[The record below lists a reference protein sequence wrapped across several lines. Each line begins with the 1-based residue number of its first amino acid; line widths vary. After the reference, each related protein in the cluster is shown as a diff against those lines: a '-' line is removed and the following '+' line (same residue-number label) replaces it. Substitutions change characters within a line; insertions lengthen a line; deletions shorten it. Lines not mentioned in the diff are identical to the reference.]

1 LAVRAKQVPLRQT
14 FYSRAYV
21 KVGRAIATAAVA
33 FLALTHCAR
42 RPATESPDAARAR
55 AFSSV
60 LHLNG
65 GPHRG
70 GSGVRVADGL
80 VLTAAH
86 CVLGLD
92 GAQPVSSF
100 TTRVAGAE
108 YRLDV
113 AETADFAPALGRMT
127 DFAVLSATDVAASVP
142 VAQLATADELRAAE
156 SVGDGLLEKSVEVWV
171 AGYSTKSARAPPR
184 EAIPGQ
190 QLFASQGWL
199 KSRSAFRL
207 ATYLAVKQ
215 GFILDDRF
223 GPPPAAVTFGDLEWQ
238 SLSETGP
245 HVLYE
250 NYAAAGAPL
259 FYHSADYAPGASGGG
274 VFLANGHLLGIIPL
288 GTTAGSRVQGYQ
300 GFGQAFRV
308 DVICRK
314 SKVLAAVPGCAAFR

>member
-1 LAVRAKQVPLRQT
+1 MSVPQT
-14 FYSRAYV
+14 FYNLTPV
-21 KVGRAIATAAVA
+21 KQDGRAIATAAACAIALV
-33 FLALTHCAR
+33 ALTHCAR
-42 RPATESPDAARAR
+42 RPATQPADAARAR

-108 YRLDV
+108 YRLAV
-113 AETADFAPALGRMT
+113 AETADFEPALGRMT
-127 DFAVLSATDVAASVP
+127 DFAVLSAAGLPASVP
-142 VAQLATADELRAAE
+142 VAQLATPDELRAAE
-156 SVGDGLLEKSVEVWV
+156 SIDDGLLEKTVEVWV
-171 AGYSTKSARAPPR
+171 AGYSARSARVPPR

-207 ATYLAVKQ
+207 ATYLAIKQ

-223 GPPPAAVTFGDLEWQ
+223 GPPPPATATLGDPEWQ

-245 HVLYE
+245 HALYE
-250 NYAAAGAPL
+250 KYAAGGAPL

-314 SKVLAAVPGCAAFR
+314 SKALAAVPGCAAFR